1 MSGPKWSKYDME
13 HKQFSGFSEATN
25 EFLWGIRFNNER
37 PWFQAHK
44 QEYID
49 HVQTPLRQLA
59 EEVYDVFNAAHPE
72 LELIVRVSRIYRDA
86 RRLYGRGPY
95 KSNLWFTL
103 RSAGEDWNELPAFW
117 FGLHPD
123 SYGYGLGVND
133 ARPVTM
139 ARFRRQIDED
149 PREMLALA
157 KAFAAQD
164 KFRLD
169 GEEYKRPKGSPEPPL
184 DQWYNRKRLDLY
196 YDTRPDA
203 RLYSPELAGEVVEGF
218 ERLLPYYTYFKKLC
232 LRAD

>member
-1 MSGPKWSKYDME
+1 ME
-13 HKQFSGFSEATN
+13 QNTFSGFTEAAN

-37 PWFQAHK
+37 PWFQAHR

-49 HVQTPLRQLA
+49 HVQTPLRLLA
-59 EEVYDVFNAAHPE
+59 EAVYDAFNRAHPE
-72 LELIVRVSRIYRDA
+72 LELILRISRIYRDA

-123 SYGYGLGVND
+123 SYGYGLGVYD
-133 ARPVTM
+133 ARPLTM
-139 ARFRRQIDED
+139 ARFRAEIDRD
-149 PREMLALA
+149 PGEMMALA
-157 KAFAAQD
+157 RAFARQNR
-164 KFRLD
+164 FRLD
-169 GEEYKRPKGSPEPPL
+169 GEEYKRPKGHPEPPL

-196 YDTRPDA
+196 YETLPDA
-203 RLYSPELAGEVVEGF
+203 RLYSPELAGEVLEGF
-218 ERLLPYYTYFKKLC
+218 ESLLPYYHYFRKLC